1 MKKPTNRIRQNVST
15 KTVKSQAQTPPGKTV
30 TVIFY
35 CADDKREFFRV
46 EFPEPLYKAIVRAS
60 KKMRI
65 NLGRFFELAFEHHIA
80 RAAAAA

>member
-1 MKKPTNRIRQNVST
+1 MKRTTNQVRTNGST
-15 KTVKSQAQTPPGKTV
+15 KAVKSQAKTAPGKTV

-35 CADDKREFFRV
+35 CADDKREFSRV

-65 NLGRFFELAFEHHIA
+65 TLGKFFELAVEDHLA
-80 RAAAAA
+80 RKAAAA

>member
-1 MKKPTNRIRQNVST
+1 MKTPTNRVRQNCST
-15 KTVKSQAQTPPGKTV
+15 KAVKSQAQTAPGKTV

-65 NLGRFFELAFEHHIA
+65 KLGRFFELAVEDHIA
-80 RAAAAA
+80 RKAAAA